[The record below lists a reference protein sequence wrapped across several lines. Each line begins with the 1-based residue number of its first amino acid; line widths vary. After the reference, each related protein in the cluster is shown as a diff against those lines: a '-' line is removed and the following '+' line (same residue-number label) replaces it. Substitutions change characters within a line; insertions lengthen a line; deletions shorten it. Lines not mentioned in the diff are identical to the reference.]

1 MDGNAYFI
9 SNVFAHPDPSEYVID
24 KGKCC
29 ENYIDYF
36 ILRLLKMFKY
46 ENLPDTIPPDMLE
59 YITMMNGHTFV
70 TKVGNDLYALYGTF
84 GGIQDAYYRPTQY
97 IVSNPGLNLTETY
110 DIKEGGVLFR
120 NDFLWK
126 GLYPLLAR
134 YAYLMSENLLTI
146 RTADVML
153 RIIAMISAPDD
164 TTKAAGEVYLQKI
177 VKGEL
182 SVIGE
187 KTFLDDGIRMQSPP
201 SNNGSYLT
209 QFIELHQ
216 YLKGSCFNELGLNA
230 NFNMKREALGDG
242 ETSLNDDILMP
253 LCDQMFQCRKE
264 DVAKINEMFGT
275 DITVEFDSSWAQN
288 VKEMELELENMK
300 KQASQLAESGD
311 SDGQSSRDNSE
322 SGADNTSGNSEQID
336 DAGSADSGESDDNNG
351 SGSES
356 VDEHEHD
363 DDKDSGTTDDAV
375 SDNDGRGDD
384 RSRGSGDNSSEQTPG
399 DDSKSEIDD
408 GLEKKKEKDN
418 E

>member
-9 SNVFAHPDPSEYVID
+9 SSVFAHPDPSEYVID

-46 ENLPDTIPPDMLE
+46 ENLPDSMPPDMLE

-70 TKVGNDLYALYGTF
+70 TKVGDDLYALYGTF
-84 GGIQDAYYRPTQY
+84 GGIQDGYYRPTQY

-110 DIKEGGVLFR
+110 DIKEDGVLFR

-146 RTADVML
+146 RTADIML

-164 TTKAAGEVYLQKI
+164 TTKAAGEAYLQKI

-253 LCDQMFQCRKE
+253 LCDQMLQCRKE
-264 DVAKINEMFGT
+264 DVAKINAMFDT

-300 KQASQLAESGD
+300 KEASQLAESGD
-311 SDGQSSRDNSE
+311 SNGQSSGDNSE
-322 SGADNTSGNSEQID
+322 PGTSDSHGNSEQTD
-336 DAGSADSGESDDNNG
+336 DSGSADSDKGDDDNG

-356 VDEHEHD
+356 LDEHEHD
-363 DDKDSGTTDDAV
+363 DDKDSGVANDAG
-375 SDNDGRGDD
+375 SDEDGRGDD
-384 RSRGSGDNSSEQTPG
+384 SSGDSGDDSGEQTSG
-399 DDSKSEIDD
+399 DDSKSETDD
-408 GLEKKKEKDN
+408 GLKKEKKD

>member
-9 SNVFAHPDPSEYVID
+9 SSVFAHPDPSEYVID

-36 ILRLLKMFKY
+36 VLRLLKMFKY
-46 ENLPDTIPPDMLE
+46 ENLPETMPPDMLE
-59 YITMMNGHTFV
+59 YITMMNGSTFV
-70 TKVGNDLYALYGTF
+70 TKVGDDLYALYGTF
-84 GGIQDAYYRPTQY
+84 GGIQDGYYRPTQY
-97 IVSNPGLNLTETY
+97 IVANPGLDLTKTY
-110 DIKEGGVLFR
+110 DIESDGVLFR

-126 GLYPLLAR
+126 GLYPLIAR

-164 TTKAAGEVYLQKI
+164 STKAAGEAYLQKI
-177 VKGEL
+177 VNGEL

-264 DVAKINEMFGT
+264 DVAKINSMFGT
-275 DITVEFDSSWAQN
+275 NITVEFDSSWAQN

-300 KQASQLAESGD
+300 NQASQLAESEQSNGESSVENSGD
-311 SDGQSSRDNSE
+311 SEQSSGSSDQSDNDNDSSAE
-322 SGADNTSGNSEQID
+322 SLNEH
-336 DAGSADSGESDDNNG
+336 ESDDKQSEPVTDDDAEAG
-351 SGSES
+351 SSG
-356 VDEHEHD
+356 EHD
-363 DDKDSGTTDDAV
+363 DSGVGSDDDDRQASGDDDKSEDDARV
-375 SDNDGRGDD
+375 D
-384 RSRGSGDNSSEQTPG
+384 
-399 DDSKSEIDD
+399 
-408 GLEKKKEKDN
+408 KKEEEDKKDG
-418 E
+418 